1 LKHSPATGA
10 PIPFDERARL
20 EALRRYRVLDTSPE
34 DAFDDLIHAA
44 ALLCRTPIA
53 LLSLVDA
60 TRQWFKA
67 RKGIPSSETSRRD
80 AFCAYAILGS
90 DLMVVQDTHSD
101 SRFVENALVTGEPHI
116 RFYAGAPVVTPDG
129 FGLGTLCV
137 IDRVPRSI
145 GDEESRAL
153 RGLARQAMIQLEL
166 RRTILEVDSVSD
178 PVAVDHARREGEL
191 RLRHLLGY
199 PRRTAP

>member
-1 LKHSPATGA
+1 MPPNES
-10 PIPFDERARL
+10 ARL
-20 EALRRYRVLDTSPE
+20 DALRRYRILDTTPE
-34 DAFDDLIHAA
+34 EAFDDLIHTA

-67 RKGIPSSETSRRD
+67 RKGLDTPETDRKL
-80 AFCAYAILGS
+80 AFCAYAIL
-90 DLMVVQDTHSD
+90 DTELMVVPDTHAD
-101 SRFVENALVTGEPHI
+101 ARFEANALVTGDPFI

-129 FGLGTLCV
+129 LGLGTLCV

-145 GDEESRAL
+145 GEEEARAL

-178 PVAVDHARREGEL
+178 PAAIDRARREGEK
-191 RLRHLLGY
+191 RLRQLLGY
-199 PRRTAP
+199 PRKSAP